1 MFYWGDYLAIGIL
14 LFTIGFMIGWTTCS
28 MRDWEEQ
35 VEAKQKREILNRKLR
50 YEQMEERYRVANA
63 KKKESK

>member
-28 MRDWEEQ
+28 LKDWEEK
-35 VEAKQKREILNRKLR
+35 VEEKRQRNMEAILNR
-50 YEQMEERYRVANA
+50 YAENE
-63 KKKESK
+63 KKHKGLK